1 MKRLL
6 LLLLS
11 LISPVLIHS
20 VNGQSTQVTPD
31 CVVFFNQTFT
41 SSSGASV
48 ALPGGSGFDNRSIGC
63 QNYVIQ
69 YTVTTTSGTISS
81 VSFQTAQG
89 ALSAGT
95 FNDWGGTVSTGVNP
109 NTSSTT
115 ATSTFATGCVSSSGC
130 TVVNSWLKVLITRG
144 SLVGTINGVLYGW
157 RQGKAMAG
165 GGGGPTGPAGG
176 DLSGTYPNPD
186 VAHLSHVTDASL
198 ANAGLANPATTVNG
212 QTCTLGSSCTV
223 TGAPTGTAGG
233 DLSGTYPNPTVAE
246 VNGNTP
252 GGTCP
257 GSQFVNALSTSA
269 VPTCAT
275 PSGGGGSA
283 GGGVLGYSATA
294 LTLPT
299 AGTTFLAPVGG
310 ALAST
315 TEANVTAN
323 APAAAAISNLYVSI
337 SSAPGTGNSVAF
349 TYRDAGSSTALTC
362 IISGATATTCNDV
375 NPAHAFTPT
384 VGDALAVQVVTSGT
398 VVVTPTVRIVAE
410 YGVTGGS
417 GGTSAH
423 FQYYPASVCGPTC
436 PNGVSSTWNIFPLTF
451 SANFTTSGGANFVG
465 LVQFIAGTGMSGVIV
480 SRLPSTWSGANPTV
494 DIDLELGSTGGNFTF
509 IPSSACAGQG
519 TDTTNLTY
527 TAGTPVTTSATFPG
541 TFPLY
546 QQTLTVPVTGCT
558 AGNILFVSI
567 ARSASDTFSGSVFA
581 FGANLG
587 ITY

>member
-6 LLLLS
+6 LILTCLLS
-11 LISPVLIHS
+11 PILIHS

-165 GGGGPTGPAGG
+165 GGGGGGGPTGPAGG

-233 DLSGTYPNPTVAE
+233 DLSGTYPNPTVAK

-362 IISGATATTCNDV
+362 IISGATATTCNDT
-375 NPAHAFTPT
+375 ADSFTPT
-384 VGDALAVQVVTSGT
+384 VGDALSVQVVTSGT
-398 VVVTPTVRIVAE
+398 VVIAPAIKIIAE
-410 YGVTGGS
+410 YGVSGGS
-417 GGTSAH
+417 SSGML
-423 FQYYPASVCGPTC
+423 ASFFTA
-436 PNGVSSTWNIFPLTF
+436 NSETTSSTTPVDLTTADTITFTLSATTNVVINYTAYTSLTNVPDGLYNELNIDGSTV
-451 SANFTTSGGANFVG
+451 SASIFECDSFNSLGRFMCG
-465 LVQFIAGTGMSGVIV
+465 LGYKV
-480 SRLPSTWSGANPTV
+480 S
-494 DIDLELGSTGGNFTF
+494 LGSGSHTIKVQHYVASSTTGTWTTRLTQAF
-509 IPSSACAGQG
+509 SS
-519 TDTTNLTY
+519 
-527 TAGTPVTTSATFPG
+527 P
-541 TFPLY
+541 
-546 QQTLTVPVTGCT
+546 
-558 AGNILFVSI
+558 
-567 ARSASDTFSGSVFA
+567 
-581 FGANLG
+581 
-587 ITY
+587 